1 MSDDIIIE
9 KLNKI
14 FYECDKHIQRLNNAS
29 NKMSKFMSLNELKYI
44 NLTDDEVA
52 NIDQFLFRFA
62 KLQDAVG
69 QKLFK
74 TVLLFLKEDI
84 DGKPFID
91 ILNLMEK
98 LYLLEDANIWKQ
110 LRDDRNEL
118 AHNYEDEPDQMSETI
133 NKLYDKRIILINI
146 YKHIKNYVE
155 EKLKNDIF

>member
-14 FYECDKHIQRLNNAS
+14 FYECDKHIQRLQSAS
-29 NKMSKFMSLNELKYI
+29 QKMSKTMPLDENKYI
-44 NLTDDEVA
+44 NLTDDEVSY
-52 NIDQFLFRFA
+52 IDQFLFRFA
-62 KLQDAVG
+62 KLQDAIG

-74 TVLLFLKEDI
+74 TALLYLNEDI
-84 DGKPFID
+84 EGKPFID

-98 LYLLEDANIWKQ
+98 LHLIESANIWKQ

-133 NKLYDKRIILINI
+133 NKLYQKKDILVDI
-146 YKHIKNYVE
+146 YNKIKTYKEYV
-155 EKLKNDIF
+155 